1 MIHSNADL
9 AFQNLRL
16 ELRRGCLTLAIL
28 GQLRSELYG
37 YALRKA
43 LEERGLDVDEG
54 TLYPLI
60 RRLEAQG
67 LLESEWREESK
78 RRRRFYRL
86 STAGE
91 MMLRKL
97 LDELH
102 RLNASL
108 TSILQEA

>member
-1 MIHSNADL
+1 
-9 AFQNLRL
+9 
-16 ELRRGCLTLAIL
+16 LTLAIL

>member
-1 MIHSNADL
+1 
-9 AFQNLRL
+9 
-16 ELRRGCLTLAIL
+16 
-28 GQLRSELYG
+28 
-37 YALRKA
+37 
-43 LEERGLDVDEG
+43 
-54 TLYPLI
+54 
-60 RRLEAQG
+60 